1 MIEENN
7 LKHIIDHPETLGK
20 AVLVAELIEKKIKK
34 LGNRTYI
41 IEGTCRKYVGL
52 LTSVVQYEELLH
64 HLSKNIEIK
73 GFIYLQPENVSHPE
87 DDKTKE
93 LDNLLSRVDKEKLLK
108 KIVCAK
114 DPKQIENQFLE
125 LLKKD
130 GLQIP
135 PSIPIICILG
145 GPGSGKG
152 TNC

>member
-1 MIEENN
+1 M
-7 LKHIIDHPETLGK
+7 GK
-20 AVLVAELIEKKIKK
+20 AGLVAELIEKKIKK

-41 IEGTCRKYVGL
+41 IEGILVGDVGL
-52 LTSVVQYEELLH
+52 LASIAQYDELLL

-73 GFIYLQPENVSHPE
+73 GFIYLQPEGAAHLD

-93 LDNLLSRVDKEKLLK
+93 LDGLLSRIDKEKILK
-108 KIVCAK
+108 KLVCTK
-114 DPKQIENQFLE
+114 DPKEVEKQFLE

-130 GLQIP
+130 GLQLP